1 MYRLGID
8 LGGTNIA
15 VGVVDEEYRI
25 VGRGKMKTAL
35 PRGAQEIFD
44 DIVTACSMAV
54 KDAGITM
61 DDVVSVGLGS
71 PGAINK
77 EDGVI
82 EYANNLKFD
91 RVPACRM
98 LSDVLGKPVYIDN
111 DANCAAFGEA
121 LAGAGKGV
129 KNFVA
134 ITLGTGVGSGVIIN
148 GRIYSG
154 SNSIAAE
161 IGHTVIDMDGELC
174 TCGRR
179 GCWETYS
186 SATALIRQ
194 TQDAMRHAHDSIMWE
209 LAGNS
214 YDNVS
219 GRTAFEAMRKGDT
232 AGKAVVDRYID
243 YLACGIVNV
252 INIFQPEVLCIGGGI
267 SHEGDNL
274 LIPLNKRVERDR
286 YTDRAKSQT
295 ILRCAELGNDSGII
309 GAAFL
314 DL

>member
-1 MYRLGID
+1 MYRIGID

-15 VGVVDEEYRI
+15 VGVVDEEYNI

-35 PRGAQEIFD
+35 PRSAKEIFAD
-44 DIVTACSMAV
+44 MVTACEMAV
-54 KDAGITM
+54 ANAKITM
-61 DDVVSVGLGS
+61 DDIASVGLGS

-82 EYANNLKFD
+82 EYSNNLKFD
-91 RVPACRM
+91 QVPACSM
-98 LSDVLGKPVYIDN
+98 LSAALGKPVYIDN

-134 ITLGTGVGSGVIIN
+134 ITLGTGVGSGVVIN

-154 SNSIAAE
+154 ANSIAAE
-161 IGHTVIDMDGELC
+161 LGHTVIAMDGELC

-179 GCWETYS
+179 GCWEAYS

-194 TQDAMRHAHDSIMWE
+194 TKDAMRHAHDSIMWE
-209 LAGNS
+209 LTNNS

-219 GRTAFEAMRKGDT
+219 GRTAFDAMRKGDA

-252 INIFQPEVLCIGGGI
+252 INAFQPEVLCIGGGI

-274 LIPLNKRVERDR
+274 LIPLNKRVVRDR
-286 YTDRAKSQT
+286 YTEHAKSQT
-295 ILRCAELGNDSGII
+295 ILRCAQLGNDSGII

>member
-1 MYRLGID
+1 MYRIGID

-15 VGVVDEEYRI
+15 VGVVDEEYNI

-35 PRGAQEIFD
+35 PRSAKEIFAD
-44 DIVTACSMAV
+44 MVTACKMAV
-54 KDAGITM
+54 EDAGVTM

-82 EYANNLKFD
+82 EYSNNLKFD
-91 RVPACRM
+91 QVPACSM
-98 LSDVLGKPVYIDN
+98 LSEALGKPVYIDN

-134 ITLGTGVGSGVIIN
+134 ITLGTGVGSGVVIN

-161 IGHTVIDMDGELC
+161 IGHMVIDMDGELC

-179 GCWETYS
+179 GCWEAYS

-194 TQDAMRHAHDSIMWE
+194 TKDAMRHAHDSVMWE
-209 LAGNS
+209 LTGNS
-214 YDNVS
+214 YDNIN
-219 GRTAFEAMRKGDT
+219 GRTAFEAMRRGDA

-243 YLACGIVNV
+243 YLGCGIVNV

-286 YTDRAKSQT
+286 YTERAKSQT
-295 ILRCAELGNDSGII
+295 ILRCAQLGNDSGII

>member
-1 MYRLGID
+1 MYRIGID

-15 VGVVDEEYRI
+15 VGVVDEEYNI

-35 PRGAQEIFD
+35 PRSAKEIFAD
-44 DIVTACSMAV
+44 MVTACKMAV
-54 KDAGITM
+54 EDAGVTM

-82 EYANNLKFD
+82 EYSNNLKFD
-91 RVPACRM
+91 QVPACSM
-98 LSDVLGKPVYIDN
+98 LSEALGKPVYIDN

-129 KNFVA
+129 KYFVA
-134 ITLGTGVGSGVIIN
+134 ITLGTGVGSGVVIN

-161 IGHTVIDMDGELC
+161 IGHMVIDMDGELC

-179 GCWETYS
+179 GCWEAYS

-194 TQDAMRHAHDSIMWE
+194 TKDAMRHAHDSVMWE
-209 LAGNS
+209 LTGNS
-214 YDNVS
+214 YDNIN
-219 GRTAFEAMRKGDT
+219 GRTAFEAMRRGDA

-243 YLACGIVNV
+243 YLGCGIVNV

-286 YTDRAKSQT
+286 YTERAKSQT
-295 ILRCAELGNDSGII
+295 ILRCAQLGNDSGII

>member
-1 MYRLGID
+1 MYRIGID

-15 VGVVDEEYRI
+15 VGVVDEEYNI

-35 PRGAQEIFD
+35 PRSAKEIFAD
-44 DIVTACSMAV
+44 MVTACKMAV
-54 KDAGITM
+54 EDAGVTM

-82 EYANNLKFD
+82 EYSNNLKFD
-91 RVPACRM
+91 QVPACSM
-98 LSDVLGKPVYIDN
+98 LSEALGKPVYIDN
-111 DANCAAFGEA
+111 DANCAAFGET

-134 ITLGTGVGSGVIIN
+134 ITLGTGVGSGVVIN

-161 IGHTVIDMDGELC
+161 IGHMVIDMDGELC

-179 GCWETYS
+179 GCWEAYS

-194 TQDAMRHAHDSIMWE
+194 TKDAMRHAHDSIMWE
-209 LAGNS
+209 LTGNS
-214 YDNVS
+214 YDNIN
-219 GRTAFEAMRKGDT
+219 GRTAFEAMRRGDA

-243 YLACGIVNV
+243 YLGCGIVNV

-286 YTDRAKSQT
+286 YTERAKSQT
-295 ILRCAELGNDSGII
+295 ILRCAQLGNDSGII

>member
-1 MYRLGID
+1 MYRIGID

-35 PRGAQEIFD
+35 PRSAQEIFA
-44 DIVTACSMAV
+44 DIVTACNMAAA
-54 KDAGITM
+54 DAGITM
-61 DDVVSVGLGS
+61 DEIVSVGLGS

-82 EYANNLKFD
+82 EYSNNLKFD
-91 RVPACRM
+91 RVPACSI
-98 LSDVLGKPVYIDN
+98 LSEALGKPVFIDN

-129 KNFVA
+129 KDFVA
-134 ITLGTGVGSGVIIN
+134 ITLGTGVGSGVVIN

-154 SNSIAAE
+154 ANSIAAE
-161 IGHTVIDMDGELC
+161 LGHTVIAMDGEPC

-179 GCWETYS
+179 GCWEAYS

-194 TQDAMRHAHDSIMWE
+194 TKDAMRHAHDSVMWE
-209 LAGNS
+209 LT
-214 YDNVS
+214 DNDYSKVT
-219 GRTAFEAMRKGDT
+219 GRTAFDAMRKGDA

-252 INIFQPEVLCIGGGI
+252 INALQPEVLCIGGGI

-274 LIPLNKRVERDR
+274 LIPLSKRVERDR
-286 YTDRAKSQT
+286 YTEYAKSQT
-295 ILRCAELGNDSGII
+295 ILRCAQLGNDSGII

-314 DL
+314 DI

>member
-1 MYRLGID
+1 M
-8 LGGTNIA
+8 
-15 VGVVDEEYRI
+15 
-25 VGRGKMKTAL
+25 
-35 PRGAQEIFD
+35 
-44 DIVTACSMAV
+44 VTACKMAV
-54 KDAGITM
+54 EDAGITM
-61 DDVVSVGLGS
+61 EDVVSVGLGS

-82 EYANNLKFD
+82 EYSNNLKFD
-91 RVPACRM
+91 QIPACSI
-98 LSDVLGKPVYIDN
+98 LSDALGKPVYIDN

-134 ITLGTGVGSGVIIN
+134 ITLGTGVGSGVVIN

-161 IGHTVIDMDGELC
+161 IGHTVIAMDGELC

-179 GCWETYS
+179 GCWEAYS

-194 TQDAMRHAHDSIMWE
+194 TKDAMRHAHDSIMWE
-209 LAGNS
+209 LTGNS
-214 YDNVS
+214 YDNIN
-219 GRTAFEAMRKGDT
+219 GRTAFDAMRRGDA

-286 YTDRAKSQT
+286 YTEHAKSQT
-295 ILRCAELGNDSGII
+295 ILRCAQLGNDSGII

-314 DL
+314 DI